1 MARVSS
7 RMNVVL
13 PKARCALWRASSELT
28 PSACRSSVSSSRS
41 ERSSRSR
48 SSSRDF
54 LRHQRISTLLGR
66 PHDLCDRARHFLP
79 LRLFRHKLLPSSG
92 SEPIVFEFA
101 LPIFAG
107 NLPFGRNPPL
117 SFKPVEGRVKG
128 PVLNLQQ
135 VVRCALDV
143 LSNLMSVSGSE

>member
-28 PSACRSSVSSSRS
+28 PSACISSVSSSRS

-54 LRHQRISTLLGR
+54 LRRQRISTLLGG
-66 PHDLCDRARHFLP
+66 PHDPRDRAGHFLP
-79 LRLFRHKLLPSSG
+79 LRLFGHELLPSG
-92 SEPIVFEFA
+92 GREPIVLEFA
-101 LPIFAG
+101 FPIFAG
-107 NLPFGRNPPL
+107 SLPFGRNPPL
-117 SFKPVEGRVKG
+117 SFKPVERGVKG
-128 PVLNLQQ
+128 PVFNLQQ
-135 VVRCALDV
+135 VV
-143 LSNLMSVSGSE
+143 